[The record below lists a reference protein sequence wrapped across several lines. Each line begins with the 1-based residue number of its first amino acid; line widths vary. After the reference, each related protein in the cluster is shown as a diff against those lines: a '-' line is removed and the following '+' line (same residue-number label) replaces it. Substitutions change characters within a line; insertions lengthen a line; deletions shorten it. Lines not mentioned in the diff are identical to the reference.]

1 MTLFNYISALEIDFH
16 KETLVAKFHVLAA
29 RRNLF
34 PSNVQWAGMPHTC
47 LGREV
52 KLFHLYQE
60 FRQHCIEITCMTF
73 I

>member
-47 LGREV
+47 LGKEKSNCSTYIRNSGN
-52 KLFHLYQE
+52 
-60 FRQHCIEITCMTF
+60 TA
-73 I
+73 